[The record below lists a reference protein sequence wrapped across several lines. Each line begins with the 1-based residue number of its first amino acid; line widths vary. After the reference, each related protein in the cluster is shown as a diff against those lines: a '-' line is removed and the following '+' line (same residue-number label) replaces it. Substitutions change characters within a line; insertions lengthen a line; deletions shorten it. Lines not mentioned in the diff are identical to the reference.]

1 MNKRI
6 AFTLCGC
13 LFYMFMTAQE
23 THFSSLFKQIEQNN
37 KELKAFKSFT
47 ESEKLKTKS
56 TNNLSDPEVIGYYL
70 PFASQ
75 SNASDYTEFEI
86 SQSFEFPTVYAARKK
101 WSNLKAEELNYKYN
115 ELKQSILLKAN
126 KLLVKVI
133 SLNKLKKIRENRHQK
148 SKKVYEQVLAL
159 YQKEQV
165 GILELNKA
173 KITWIQVRFQVEK
186 TELEQASLL
195 KELANLNGGKSI
207 EFNQNDYLEK
217 SAIET
222 FETLWNNKLT
232 KDPLL
237 NYYNVQEN
245 VSLQQIKV
253 AQQKILPNLTFG
265 YNNQGI
271 SGNRISGIMGGISIP
286 LWSTKNKVKAA
297 KYKHQFQVDN
307 KRSKVSN
314 IEAKYFQL
322 YNSYVLLHKK
332 YTDYKNTMASLN
344 SDELI
349 YKAYEFGEFS
359 FMEYHLELDFYHK
372 AIDEMLNME
381 LELQLLKTELYKHT
395 L

>member
-23 THFSSLFKQIEQNN
+23 THFNSLFKQIEQNN

-101 WSNLKAEELNYKYN
+101 WSNLKAEELDYKYN
-115 ELKQSILLKAN
+115 ELKQSVLLKVN

-148 SKKVYEQVLAL
+148 SKKVYEQILAL

-173 KITWIQVRFQVEK
+173 KIAWMQVRFQVEK

-237 NYYNVQEN
+237 NYYNAQEN
-245 VSLQQIKV
+245 ASLQQIKI
-253 AQQKILPNLTFG
+253 AQQKTLPNLTLG
-265 YNNQGI
+265 YNNQGV

-307 KRSKVSN
+307 KQSKVSN

-332 YTDYKNTMASLN
+332 YTDYKNTMESLN

-349 YKAYEFGEFS
+349 YKAYELGEFS

-372 AIDEMLNME
+372 AMDEMLDME